1 MFGRFLPRRTDFF
14 DFFEEH
20 ARLTASGIRVF
31 VGLTEAGSDKAAGAR
46 AIKRI
51 ENQCD
56 AVTHRCIEALH
67 KTFITPIER
76 DSIYQLITVMD
87 DIIDIVEAT
96 SERIVLYELQQMRPE
111 VASMGD
117 VLARSMMEVEK
128 AVGALR
134 SMKHSAAILRA
145 CVSINE
151 LENEADALLRSALA
165 RLFREEKDPLT
176 IIKWKEI
183 FEYLE
188 DASDRCEDV
197 AQIIEG
203 VVLEHA

>member
-20 ARLTASGIRVF
+20 AELTASGIRAF
-31 VGLTEAGSDKAAGAR
+31 VALTSPGADMPALAR
-46 AIKRI
+46 EIKVT
-51 ENQCD
+51 ESACD
-56 AVTHRCIEALH
+56 RVTHRCIESLH
-67 KTFITPIER
+67 TTFITPIER

-96 SERIVLYELQQMRPE
+96 SERIVLYEIKHMRPE
-111 VASMGD
+111 VALLGA
-117 VLARSMMEVEK
+117 VLTRQIAQVQK

-134 SMKHSAAILRA
+134 SMKHSAAILQA
-145 CVSINE
+145 CVAINE
-151 LENEADALLRSALA
+151 LENEADTILRGALA
-165 RLFREEKDPLT
+165 SLFRDEKDVLT
-176 IIKWKEI
+176 IIKWKEV

-197 AQIIEG
+197 AQIVEG

>member
-1 MFGRFLPRRTDFF
+1 MFGRFLPRKTSFF
-14 DFFEEH
+14 DYFEEH
-20 ARLTASGIRVF
+20 ARLTAEGVRAF
-31 VGLTEAGSDKAAGAR
+31 VALTAPGADMVEG
-46 AIKRI
+46 AKVIKEL
-51 ENQCD
+51 ENACD
-56 AVTHRCIEALH
+56 RVTHRCIEALH

-96 SERIVLYELQQMRPE
+96 SERIVLYDLHTMRPE
-111 VASMGD
+111 VALMGD
-117 VLARSMMEVEK
+117 VLVRSMVEIER
-128 AVGALR
+128 AVHALR
-134 SMKHSAAILRA
+134 SMKNSALILST
-145 CVSINE
+145 CVKINE
-151 LENEADALLRSALA
+151 LENEADTLLRASLA
-165 RLFREEKDPLT
+165 RLFREETDPLT
-176 IIKWKEI
+176 VIKWKEI